1 MGWLDWNTIDF
12 QSLYTQVD
20 VVTLFGFFRIGK
32 MKIYKLAFLE
42 MRKQAVEKKTNRSLI
57 GTCDSLR

>member
-1 MGWLDWNTIDF
+1 MSLLVARKWLDWNTIDF

-32 MKIYKLAFLE
+32 MKIFKLAFLE
-42 MRKQAVEKKTNRSLI
+42 YIVETS
-57 GTCDSLR
+57 G